1 MGSEIC
7 NVVERT
13 VKPDVLQ
20 PCFPTVFFLNLNSIT
35 GLFTV
40 ICNLT
45 VVLSNDD
52 QTKNRLPP
60 DVEENNLQYFYF
72 SLIPVKQIYLKN
84 LKYLKQQPLF

>member
-1 MGSEIC
+1 MDSEIC

-20 PCFPTVFFLNLNSIT
+20 PCIPTVFFLNLNSII

-52 QTKNRLPP
+52 QTKNRLY
-60 DVEENNLQYFYF
+60 VYFLQMSRRIICSNIIF
-72 SLIPVKQIYLKN
+72 P
-84 LKYLKQQPLF
+84 